1 MNRIFS
7 GSVDFA
13 RVNPWGI
20 ALMAIGALT
29 AILAGRIARRI
40 GSKNGFKVIGLLLCA
55 GGAMLA
61 ILGR

>member
-7 GSVDFA
+7 GGVDFA

-20 ALMAIGALT
+20 ALMALGA
-29 AILAGRIARRI
+29 AIVIFAEKIARKI
-40 GSKNGFKVIGLLLCA
+40 GSRNLNKIIGLLICA

-61 ILGR
+61 ILGK

>member
-7 GSVDFA
+7 GGVDFA

-20 ALMAIGALT
+20 ALMAIGVVIV
-29 AILAGRIARRI
+29 ILAERIAKKI
-40 GSKNGFKVIGLLLCA
+40 GNKNLNKIIGMLICA

-61 ILGR
+61 ILG

>member
-7 GSVDFA
+7 GGVDFA

-20 ALMAIGALT
+20 ALMAIGVVT
-29 AILAGRIARRI
+29 AILAGKIAEKV
-40 GSKNGFKVIGLLLCA
+40 GSRNLNKVVGLCVCA

-61 ILGR
+61 ILGK

>member
-7 GSVDFA
+7 GGVDFA

-29 AILAGRIARRI
+29 VILAGKIAEKI
-40 GSKNGFKVIGLLLCA
+40 GSRNTNKVIGLLICA